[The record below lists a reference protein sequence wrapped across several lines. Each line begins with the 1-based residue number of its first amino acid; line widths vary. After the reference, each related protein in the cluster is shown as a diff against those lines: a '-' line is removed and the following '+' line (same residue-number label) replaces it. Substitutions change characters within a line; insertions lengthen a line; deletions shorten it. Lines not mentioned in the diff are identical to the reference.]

1 MARSPLGAPKPQR
14 RHVDHVEVAMKLLAT
29 CWTDPV
35 AGSSGAAE
43 ASVAAAAVDMALG
56 LVERR
61 MTVERGSLPDCMPEH
76 RIHSVRVRS
85 DAERL
90 GHRVGP

>member
-1 MARSPLGAPKPQR
+1 
-14 RHVDHVEVAMKLLAT
+14 MKLLAT

-43 ASVAAAAVDMALG
+43 ASVAAAVDMALG